1 MQTIFYIILSIFM
14 GIMVSVYLPLNS
26 SVSKHLGSPITANV
40 SFFLVALLVSVSIF
54 AFFGDYKTIF
64 NVKNVPIYLY
74 LTGVGAALMILGTTF
89 LIPKIGA
96 RMFFILVIAG
106 QIIMAMIISHFGWL
120 ESPKDMITF
129 KKIIGAVLLL
139 AGAVISV

>member
-1 MQTIFYIILSIFM
+1 MQTILYIILSIVI
-14 GIMVSVYLPLNS
+14 GIIISIYLPLNS
-26 SVSKHLGSPITANV
+26 SVSKHLGSPITANL

-64 NVKNVPIYLY
+64 NAKNVPIYLY
-74 LTGVGAALMILGTTF
+74 FTGAGAALMVLGTTF

-96 RMFFILVIAG
+96 RRFFILVIAG
-106 QIIMAMIISHFGWL
+106 QIIMAMIISHFGWF
-120 ESPKDMITF
+120 ESPKDMITL
-129 KKIIGAVLLL
+129 KKIAGAVLLL